1 MISIKGRSPHDRTPR
16 NSDLS
21 ARPNVVSDNAA
32 NDEIERA
39 RRARKGNPYLVSKQ
53 AAAYLGVSAS
63 YLGQLRC
70 KETGPNYR
78 RHGKSYLYHIDD
90 LIAWSNAQS
99 REPKR

>member
-1 MISIKGRSPHDRTPR
+1 M
-16 NSDLS
+16 S
-21 ARPNVVSDNAA
+21 ARPDGVPDDPA
-32 NDEIERA
+32 NDETERA

-63 YLGQLRC
+63 YLGQLRG
-70 KETGPNYR
+70 KGTGPNYR
-78 RHGKSYLYHIDD
+78 RHAKSYLYHIDD